1 MILKQCLLTKN
12 DCYKSGKT
20 IKPSGI
26 VVHSTGANNPNLRR
40 YIQPDDGI
48 LGANKYNNHWNRS
61 GVNKCVN
68 AFIGKALDNQ
78 VMVYQ
83 TLPWDRRPWGCGSGK
98 KGSYNNS
105 HIQFEICED
114 ALNDSTYF
122 NDAFGAAIELCAYL
136 AKEYDIKVSNIVSH
150 HEAYLAGYAS
160 GHSDCDH
167 WLKKFNKDM
176 DWFRKQVQDKLDSVV
191 VVEEPVRED
200 ETVSSD
206 KQVWDF
212 LIGKGLSAYAT
223 AGIMGNIRCE
233 SNFISINLQN
243 SFEKKFNVNDI
254 TYTEQVDAGTRNF
267 IDSAGYGLCQWTYYS
282 RKQALL
288 DFAKSQ
294 KKSIGDLAMQLEY
307 MWKEMSAKK
316 SMMKELKAATS
327 VQQASNIFLLQFERP
342 AKKDDPNVQA
352 NRAKYGEEYFE
363 KYDGSKS
370 SKYLVKIDTPVLNIR
385 KGAGTKYKI
394 VGTVK
399 KGEVYTIVEESNGW
413 GKLKSGAGW
422 ISLAYTSKY

>member
-1 MILKQCLLTKN
+1 MILKQCFLTKN
-12 DCYKSGKT
+12 DCFKSGKT

-136 AKEYDIKVSNIVSH
+136 AKEYNIKVSNIVSH

-176 DWFRKQVQDKLDSVV
+176 NWFRKQVQAKLDSVV
-191 VVEEPVRED
+191 VVEEPVRE
-200 ETVSSD
+200 ET
-206 KQVWDF
+206 
-212 LIGKGLSAYAT
+212 T
-223 AGIMGNIRCE
+223 A
-233 SNFISINLQN
+233 
-243 SFEKKFNVNDI
+243 
-254 TYTEQVDAGTRNF
+254 
-267 IDSAGYGLCQWTYYS
+267 
-282 RKQALL
+282 
-288 DFAKSQ
+288 
-294 KKSIGDLAMQLEY
+294 
-307 MWKEMSAKK
+307 
-316 SMMKELKAATS
+316 S
-327 VQQASNIFLLQFERP
+327 V
-342 AKKDDPNVQA
+342 
-352 NRAKYGEEYFE
+352 
-363 KYDGSKS
+363 
-370 SKYLVKIDTPVLNIR
+370 YLVKITTPVLNIR